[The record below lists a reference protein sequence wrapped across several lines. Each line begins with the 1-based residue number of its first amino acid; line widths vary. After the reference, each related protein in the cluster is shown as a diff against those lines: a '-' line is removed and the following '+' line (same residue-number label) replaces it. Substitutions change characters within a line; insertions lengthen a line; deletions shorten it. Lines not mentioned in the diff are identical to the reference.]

1 MRTSKRSRRR
11 ARGFSL
17 LECMAYVAL
26 LAVVVNVALTSF
38 VSAVRLNQAA
48 LAAVDRTHD
57 ADAFALAY
65 RNLVRGAVGALPS
78 VADYVA
84 DEQTLL
90 LALPPTEE
98 GAARF
103 AVISVLP
110 ADAKGAESGKTS
122 LRVLKLVTADGALAA
137 ASVQTY
143 HLPAAAVRF
152 RLDAPPEQAKLA
164 TIDLFDA
171 EGAPAGAVVAAL
183 RTRGDVL

>member
-1 MRTSKRSRRR
+1 MTSKRPGSR

-17 LECMAYVAL
+17 LECMAYVVL
-26 LAVVVNVALTSF
+26 LTVLVNAALTSF

-65 RNLVRGAVGALPS
+65 RNLVRAASGALPA

-84 DEQTLL
+84 DDQTLL
-90 LALPPTEE
+90 LSLPPTEE
-98 GAARF
+98 GGARF
-103 AVISVLP
+103 AVVNVLP
-110 ADAKGAESGKTS
+110 PDAKGAESGKTS
-122 LRVLKLVTADGALAA
+122 LRVLKLAEADGALAA

-152 RLDAPPEQAKLA
+152 RLDAPPEQARLA

-183 RTRGDVL
+183 RTRGDLR